1 MVFWTMAYI
10 MDNPEVYKSVRKE
23 IDEALPQH
31 SKWPTVSVIDSLT
44 LINFYCLPAIKYL
57 LFVF

>member
-1 MVFWTMAYI
+1 MAYI